1 VEPAALLLPEG
12 TRLVHIG
19 PPKTGTTTLQGAF
32 HGARSAVAAQGVQY
46 AGPTRQ
52 PMGAVLAAMGYP
64 APGTGSVPPIRK
76 WKRLV
81 GEIGR
86 AGDQRVL
93 LSSERLSHARPD
105 AIERIVDDLGRDRV
119 HVVVTLRPLARIIP
133 SQWQQSVQT
142 GMRTSFDHFLDLIF
156 SDPDSPRARAFWYRH
171 RSDQLIDRWARVVG
185 PANFTAIALDE
196 RDHGMVLR
204 VFEQMLGLRDGTLVA
219 DGDRTNRSMTLAE
232 VELVR
237 AFNQQFFAED
247 LSRPLHTKVMRF
259 GASAHIKSR
268 EPSADETRIEM
279 PQWALDRATEVAGE
293 MVDAIVASGVR
304 VIGDPE
310 RLRPSL
316 SSRLADD
323 RQPEPRITPTVAGTA
338 AMGILLASGIAR
350 SDHEDGHVPRPSVE
364 PIALARISTLQVTAV
379 LWRRIQA
386 AAVIRARR
394 LLGRSR

>member
-1 VEPAALLLPEG
+1 MLLPEG

-32 HGARSAVAAQGVQY
+32 HGARATISAQGVHY

-52 PMGAVLAAMGYP
+52 PMGAVLAVMGDP
-64 APGTGSVPPIRK
+64 APGTGSVPSIRK

-86 AGDQRVL
+86 AGDKRVL

-105 AIERIVDDLGRDRV
+105 AIETVMDDLGRDRV

-142 GMRTSFDHFLDLIF
+142 GMRTSFDDFLDLIF
-156 SDPDSPRARAFWYRH
+156 NGPDSQRAKAFWYRH
-171 RSDQLIDRWARVVG
+171 RSDQLIDRWVKIVG
-185 PANFTAIALDE
+185 PANFTVIALDE

-204 VFEQMLGLRDGTLVA
+204 VFERLLGLREGTLVA

-237 AFNQQFFAED
+237 AFNQQFFAD
-247 LSRPLHTKVMRF
+247 QLSRPLHTKIMRF

-268 EPSADETRIEM
+268 EPGPDEGRIEM
-279 PQWALDRATEVAGE
+279 PQWAFDRATEVAGE
-293 MVDAIVASGVR
+293 MVAAISASGVR
-304 VIGDPE
+304 VVGDLE

-316 SSRLADD
+316 TSRLADD
-323 RQPEPRITPTVAGTA
+323 RLPQPRITPEIAGTA

-350 SDHEDGHVPRPSVE
+350 SDEGVGQLPRPSVE
-364 PIALARISTLQVTAV
+364 PIALARISTLQVMAV

-386 AAVIRARR
+386 AAAIRTHRFF
-394 LLGRSR
+394 GRSR